1 MRGICLIPNF
11 DIPKYG
17 RGGRPLTKSVSI
29 DHRMIKMSLV
39 RQCVYCMTTTK
50 EKHRTTRQCKEC
62 QVPLCFQKRDCFT
75 KWHDRRFA
83 ALREAWLAKPPHET
97 RPKGK
102 GGRPK
107 GSSVPRGRGKRK
119 RRNW

>member
-1 MRGICLIPNF
+1 MEDVIDIAVVNSYLLHKEVATDPMSHYEFRESIVRGICLIPNF

-50 EKHRTTRQCKEC
+50 ETSHNKAVQRMSGTSLFSKT
-62 QVPLCFQKRDCFT
+62 
-75 KWHDRRFA
+75 
-83 ALREAWLAKPPHET
+83 
-97 RPKGK
+97 
-102 GGRPK
+102 
-107 GSSVPRGRGKRK
+107 
-119 RRNW
+119 